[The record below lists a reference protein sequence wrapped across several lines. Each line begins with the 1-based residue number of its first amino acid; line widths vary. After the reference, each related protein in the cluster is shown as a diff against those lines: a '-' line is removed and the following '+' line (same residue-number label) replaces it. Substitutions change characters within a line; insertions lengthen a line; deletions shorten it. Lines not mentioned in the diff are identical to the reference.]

1 MFEESLIESTRPSR
15 RSGRGISLPLSVA
28 LHVLIIGAAIGASF
42 WFEEDTIEPPV
53 PVIFYPPGSPPPSSG
68 ASHRTDSV
76 PRRPEKRTAP
86 TFPSIAILKSAPS
99 VTPENDTEPVRDSDV
114 LVPGEDSGDATG
126 IKGGTGDNKDG
137 QPGAGRRVETIH
149 VGGDVR
155 PPLLIERVE
164 PVYPETDRKLHKE
177 GIVILEAIITSDGA
191 VDEVEVLKSADPLLD
206 EAARRAVIRWRYRP
220 ATLNGRAVRV
230 YLTVT
235 VSFRLH

>member
-1 MFEESLIESTRPSR
+1 MFEKSLIESTRLSR

-42 WFEEDTIEPPV
+42 WFEEDAIEPPV
-53 PVIFYPPGSPPPSSG
+53 PIIFYPPESPPPPLGTSQ
-68 ASHRTDSV
+68 RIDSV
-76 PRRPEKRTAP
+76 PRRPEKRAAP
-86 TFPSIAILKSAPS
+86 AFPSIAILKTAPS
-99 VTPENDTEPVRDSDV
+99 VTPESDTETVRNSDV
-114 LVPGEDSGDATG
+114 LVHEEDPGDSTG
-126 IKGGTGDNKDG
+126 IQGGTGNNKNR
-137 QPGAGRRVETIH
+137 QAGAGRHVETIH